1 MNAAVEAFVRS
12 SLPADRVAGRDVL
25 ETGSMDVNGSVRPI
39 LMAHGPRSYVGTD
52 LLAGRGVDVVC
63 PVGELVARFGCGSF
77 DVVVSTE
84 MLEHVEDW
92 RAAVR
97 NMKRVLRTGGFLA
110 LTTRSPGFKYHP
122 YPKDCWRF
130 TQADLRRI
138 FSDMTIEAV
147 QEDPL
152 APGVFMLARMPEAFE
167 EIFLSTID
175 VQSAP
180 KARPS

>member
-12 SLPADRVAGRDVL
+12 SLPADRVWGRDVL
-25 ETGSMDVNGSVRPI
+25 EAGSMDVNGSVRPI
-39 LMAHGPRSYVGTD
+39 LMAHRPKSYVGTD
-52 LLAGRGVDVVC
+52 LRAGPGVDVVC
-63 PVGELVARFGCGSF
+63 PVGELVEFFGRGSF

-92 RAAVR
+92 RGAVR
-97 NMKRVLRTGGFLA
+97 NMKRVLRRGGFLA

-130 TQADLRRI
+130 TQDDLRLI

-147 QEDPL
+147 QGDPL
-152 APGVFMLARMPEAFE
+152 APGVFMLARMPDAFE
-167 EIFLSTID
+167 ENFLVPIN
-175 VQSAP
+175 VQPAP
-180 KARPS
+180 QARPS

>member
-1 MNAAVEAFVRS
+1 MNAAVEAFVKS
-12 SLPADRVAGRDVL
+12 SLPADRVAGMDVL
-25 ETGSMDVNGSVRPI
+25 EAGSMDVNGSVRPI
-39 LMAHGPRSYVGTD
+39 LMAHRPKSYVGTD
-52 LLAGRGVDVVC
+52 LRAGPGVDVVC
-63 PVGELVARFGCGSF
+63 PVGELVEFFGRSSF

-92 RAAVR
+92 RGAVS
-97 NMKRVLRTGGFLA
+97 NMKRVLRPGGFLA

-130 TQADLRRI
+130 TRHDIRCM
-138 FSDMTIEAV
+138 FSDMDIEAI
-147 QEDPL
+147 EGDPL
-152 APGVFMLARMPEAFE
+152 APGIFVLARMPDEFE
-167 EIFLSTID
+167 EMCLSGID